1 MTFDRDRWAG
11 PALSLLRIVA
21 ALLFIEHGTA
31 KLLGFPGL
39 PAGMPMP
46 AAMSLPWIAG
56 VIELIGG
63 LLLLVGLLSR
73 PAAFILSGEMAVGY
87 WIVHAPQ
94 STFPAVNGGD
104 AAILF
109 CFVWLL
115 IAAAGP
121 GPWSVDASLFGKRKG
136 PWIERRDDRREGLD
150 RRAGAEPD
158 PL

>member
-21 ALLFIEHGTA
+21 AILFLEHGTA

-56 VIELIGG
+56 AIELIAG

-73 PAAFILSGEMAVGY
+73 PAAFIASGEMAIGY
-87 WIVHAPQ
+87 WMVHAPQ

-109 CFVWLL
+109 SFIWLL

-121 GPWSVDASLFGKRKG
+121 GPWSVDASLFGDRNRARV
-136 PWIERRDDRREGLD
+136 ERREDRREGSD
-150 RRAGAEPD
+150 RRAGAESD
-158 PL
+158 TI